1 MLFLPGGATEAKMDE
16 NSNEAFDFARRIS
29 DYFSMALNVGIGA
42 GAAFA
47 LWELA
52 EKHPDS
58 EFRNKLFA
66 GIIAI
71 CTLSLAASFVVSV
84 WFDMRGLGR
93 QKTVRWRRI
102 VRIAAP
108 LVAFC
113 LLLSLIYF
121 ARTTTQM
128 MM

>member
-1 MLFLPGGATEAKMDE
+1 MEKDG
-16 NSNEAFDFARRIS
+16 NEAFDFARRIS

-52 EKHPDS
+52 VKHPDS

-84 WFDMRGLGR
+84 WFDMRGLAR
-93 QKTVRWRRI
+93 QKTVRWHRI
-102 VRIAAP
+102 IRIAAP
-108 LVAFC
+108 LIAFC